1 MTTQRSEVLIH
12 EMELALKRVEARLEN
27 SEAKQNTTALRFD
40 DLYKAL
46 HERLNAKDDTLT
58 RLKEQSEW
66 TLRQNDVLLKQIG
79 LRWNLLTGLTSFLG
93 LAFALVFVYQTWR
106 VEQINDAK
114 KTLEASAAAVNESSK
129 QLAQNSKAYSDILS
143 ILAHADTLMTE
154 SNREFLRAEY
164 AVAAKRGS
172 DATEALTS
180 ALQITGDNFAELK
193 KLTLRY
199 VSTTC
204 SLTASTLAVPEKVTA
219 VSEKVTR
226 DPDPALSP
234 KALRT
239 AVGDALFTAYD
250 LHARAAFF
258 STPRGDLRADGTML
272 LALNESQ
279 WEGYHWI
286 GLAAEEAGFLP
297 EATECFRRS
306 VDKNPVGNKDYL
318 NLAELSF
325 IHSDFPAAVKYSDQY
340 LHPLNHRF
348 KSSLDVVAQF
358 YFSAAGFLVHDAE
371 AQREMPPELFEGKVG
386 GLPDFTLEGTF
397 SPVDLNKYLSGQAFS
412 EKVPDDQRKQV
423 QKLADCLIKRICKG

>member
-1 MTTQRSEVLIH
+1 MTTQRSEVLIN

-27 SEAKQNTTALRFD
+27 SEAKQNTTAQRLD
-40 DLYKAL
+40 ELYRAL
-46 HERLNAKDDTLT
+46 LERLGAKDDTLT

-66 TLRQNDVLLKQIG
+66 SLKQNDTLLKQIG
-79 LRWNLLTGLTSFLG
+79 LRWNLLTGITSFLG

-106 VEQINDAK
+106 VEQIMEAK
-114 KTLEASAAAVNESSK
+114 KSLEASAATANESTK
-129 QLAQNSKAYSDILS
+129 LLAQNSKAYSDILG

-164 AVAAKRGS
+164 TVAAKRAS

-180 ALQITGDNFAELK
+180 ALQITGDNFAEIK
-193 KLTLRY
+193 RLTLRY

-204 SLTASTLAVPEKVTA
+204 SLNESASA

-226 DPDPALSP
+226 DPDSALSP

-239 AVGDALFTAYD
+239 ATREALFSAYD

-258 STPRGDLRADGTML
+258 STPRGDLRGDGAML

-286 GLAAEEAGFLP
+286 GLAAEEAGFFA
-297 EATECFRRS
+297 EASECFGRS

-325 IHSDFPAAVKYSDQY
+325 IHSDFPAAVKYSDRY
-340 LHPLNHRF
+340 LHPINHRF
-348 KSSLDVVAQF
+348 KSSLDVIAQF
-358 YFSAAGFLVHDAE
+358 YFSAAGFLAHDVE
-371 AQREMPPELFEGKVG
+371 AQQLMPPERFREKVG
-386 GLPDFTLEGTF
+386 GLPDFSLEGTF
-397 SPVDLNKYLSGQAFS
+397 APGDLNNYLSNPVFS
-412 EKVPDDQRKQV
+412 AKVSDDERKQV
-423 QKLADCLIKRICKG
+423 QKLVDCLTKRICKG